1 MRAWRPQLRYLE
13 APRNCLNTL
22 NHATVTNAD
31 LYVYSDQNAEVEE
44 FLKQYFFN
52 QPAPVRRFD
61 LKPVGR
67 LRKFTRALRQS
78 FGKTLVESIGPF

>member
-1 MRAWRPQLRYLE
+1 
-13 APRNCLNTL
+13 
-22 NHATVTNAD
+22 VTNAD

-67 LRKFTRALRQS
+67 LRKFTRARGS
-78 FGKTLVESIGPF
+78 PSGKPWSNRLAPFKQNSAKGVAPL